1 MKAMRFFLL
10 LAASFSSLFS
20 SGQLAAQTSPSV
32 TLVKAG
38 RLLDPRAGNVLSP
51 AAVLIEGGKIKEV
64 GFLLRCRL
72 TRQPA
77 SKQLI
82 WLKQEF
88 LLIDSPDG
96 ARQAVR
102 QNVFYSVD
110 VIKVTIGNN
119 ISSAEMTAIVEEAH
133 RQGLKVA
140 AHAVDTGSIQTAIDG
155 GADSI

>member
-1 MKAMRFFLL
+1 M
-10 LAASFSSLFS
+10 
-20 SGQLAAQTSPSV
+20 
-32 TLVKAG
+32 
-38 RLLDPRAGNVLSP
+38 
-51 AAVLIEGGKIKEV
+51 
-64 GFLLRCRL
+64 
-72 TRQPA
+72 
-77 SKQLI
+77 
-82 WLKQEF
+82 
-88 LLIDSPDG
+88 
-96 ARQAVR
+96 R